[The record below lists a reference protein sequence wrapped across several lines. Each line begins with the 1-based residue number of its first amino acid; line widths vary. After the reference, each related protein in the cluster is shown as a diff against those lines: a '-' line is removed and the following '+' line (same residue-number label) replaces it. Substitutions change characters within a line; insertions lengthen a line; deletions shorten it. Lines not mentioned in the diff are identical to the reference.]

1 MEPQEVVPAWAQ
13 ELIREVTILNER
25 LPNHI
30 DYTTRNLN
38 DHESRLR
45 ILEQF
50 RWMVVGMVAISGFL
64 GAWLSKVLGL

>member
-1 MEPQEVVPAWAQ
+1 MLNDEQVPAWAQ

-30 DYTTRNLN
+30 SWTERNVL
-38 DHESRLR
+38 DHEKRLR

-50 RWMVVGMVAISGFL
+50 RWMILGFTAVAGLL
-64 GAWLSKVLGL
+64 GGIIAKLLGV